1 MSDNN
6 TAVGFL
12 GGLLLGATAGF
23 LAGVLIAPAS
33 GEETRRRWRRRVED
47 EADDLR
53 RRGRRLAEDADG
65 IRRKGRQLV
74 EDATEKVEEGID
86 QGRKTIRKALRR

>member
-33 GEETRRRWRRRVED
+33 GEETRRRLRRRVED
-47 EADDLR
+47 EADEIR
-53 RRGRRLAEDADG
+53 RRGRRLAEDADD
-65 IRRKGRQLV
+65 IRRKGRRLV
-74 EDATEKVEEGID
+74 EDATEKVEEGLD
-86 QGRKTIRKALRR
+86 QGRKTLRKALRR